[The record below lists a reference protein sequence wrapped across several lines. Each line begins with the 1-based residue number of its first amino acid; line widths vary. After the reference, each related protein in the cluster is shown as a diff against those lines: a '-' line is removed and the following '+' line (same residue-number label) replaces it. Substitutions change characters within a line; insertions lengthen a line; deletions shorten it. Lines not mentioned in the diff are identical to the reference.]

1 MQEPEPE
8 PWFAPVTKEWVDI
21 PRRAEQY
28 RHSSPLSLPPPS
40 SAFICITLF
49 HQLSPST
56 RAEEKT
62 RGRRRREERSLRAC
76 VHYSVEWNEQGPLHY
91 STLSNSNSTPLL
103 HSAVLNPRPFFQ
115 PLLCCA
121 ALRCAA
127 HSSPL
132 PPFVHLSS
140 PSISS
145 SSTKSPRRT
154 PPPSPLPP
162 KSLSFFSPS
171 PHPATHPTRPLFD
184 RASSSSAPAF
194 SVSSSGG
201 SPPPSYRSRIVAA
214 ARNRAPS
221 ILSTVP
227 RTTPTDPPTR
237 ATVPAST
244 FWFPIEARCRQPSSQ
259 DESESRRP

>member
-1 MQEPEPE
+1 MQEQEPE

-62 RGRRRREERSLRAC
+62 RGRRREDRSLRAC

-121 ALRCAA
+121 ALPTPVPSLP
-127 HSSPL
+127 SSIFLLLPSLLLPRKVLVAPL
-132 PPFVHLSS
+132 PP
-140 PSISS
+140 
-145 SSTKSPRRT
+145 
-154 PPPSPLPP
+154 PPFPP
-162 KSLSFFSPS
+162 KVSRSFSLSPPRDPS
-171 PHPATHPTRPLFD
+171 NAPPLRPRILLF
-184 RASSSSAPAF
+184 RA
-194 SVSSSGG
+194 
-201 SPPPSYRSRIVAA
+201 R
-214 ARNRAPS
+214 
-221 ILSTVP
+221 L
-227 RTTPTDPPTR
+227 
-237 ATVPAST
+237 
-244 FWFPIEARCRQPSSQ
+244 
-259 DESESRRP
+259 